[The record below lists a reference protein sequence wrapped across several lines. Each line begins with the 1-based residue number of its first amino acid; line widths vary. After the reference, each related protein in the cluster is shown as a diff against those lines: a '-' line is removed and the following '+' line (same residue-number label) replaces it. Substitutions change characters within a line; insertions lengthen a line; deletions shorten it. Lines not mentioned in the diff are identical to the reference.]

1 MLEPVGTVCEMEVP
15 EEYMEDAIDCGQ
27 NGCDVRVPSYQEVL
41 NSIDQDPIKV
51 GNEDTEK
58 EVEMNLVAE
67 TPHLSELKSVS
78 WLDAGGEI
86 SPKVEEDENSNHEG
100 DDGHSVPQKED
111 EDLPLTDSLHLQIQ
125 WMVQAVSVVCIIIPG
140 TVTHA
145 QLADVV

>member
-1 MLEPVGTVCEMEVP
+1 MEVP
-15 EEYMEDAIDCGQ
+15 EEDMEDAIDCGQ
-27 NGCDVRVPSYQEVL
+27 NGYSVRVPGYQEVL
-41 NSIDQDPIKV
+41 NSIDQDPVKV
-51 GNEDTEK
+51 GYEDTEK

-78 WLDAGGEI
+78 WLDADEEI
-86 SPKVEEDENSNHEG
+86 SPEVEEDEDSNDEG

-125 WMVQAVSVVCIIIPG
+125 RMLQAVSVVCVIIPG

>member
-1 MLEPVGTVCEMEVP
+1 MEVP

-27 NGCDVRVPSYQEVL
+27 NGCAVRVPCYQEVL
-41 NSIDQDPIKV
+41 NSIDQDPVKV
-51 GNEDTEK
+51 GYEDTEK
-58 EVEMNLVAE
+58 EVEMNLVAK

-78 WLDAGGEI
+78 WLDADEEI
-86 SPKVEEDENSNHEG
+86 SPEVEEDEDSNDEG

-125 WMVQAVSVVCIIIPG
+125 RMLQAVSVVCIIIPG